1 MKTLSLKLSDELDAR
16 LAALAARQGASKSD
30 VVRSA
35 LHAYLARGEGAAP
48 GSALELAGDLVGAFE
63 GPEDLSHADRHMDG
77 YGA

>member
-1 MKTLSLKLSDELDAR
+1 MKTLSLKLPDDLDAR
-16 LAALAARQGASKSD
+16 LAGVAARQGATKSD

-35 LHAYLARGEGAAP
+35 LTAYLARDGKAAP

-63 GPEDLSHADRHMDG
+63 GPHDLSHADRHMDG